1 MIRTATLKH
10 PDSHFSSAANS
21 YRRHNCACGGGVDL
35 TSECED
41 CRKKRLVG
49 ERAAQG
55 LGRVLRGGGFGS
67 DSDSPPQ
74 TLQDNAPVPVDQPV
88 TPVAVVSPACEPD
101 RALTWADF
109 TGTPP
114 QGNYAAKTA
123 YTFPKNTTVTPNKFQ
138 ALMDRGNSWVKPK
151 WKNPTV
157 RADTG
162 AQASIDDC
170 RKYLKA
176 NPNNLWSLDASPD
189 AQCPASPTPDATI
202 EAGKQEECDSRIGP
216 EADRVALLE
225 SNRLLA
231 HEQLHFTIACVL
243 VKKANASV
251 AAGKSVSDIETKL
264 SQTDTSVTNSYDTE
278 SNHGCKAA
286 EQTTWNTKVANGL
299 PDIKIE

>member
-1 MIRTATLKH
+1 MTRLWVPK
-10 PDSHFSSAANS
+10 SSTITPSVAHRPIQ
-21 YRRHNCACGGGVDL
+21 RRCACGGGTGLSGV
-35 TSECED
+35 CED

-49 ERAAQG
+49 ERAAHG
-55 LGRVLRGGGFGS
+55 LGRIHHGGGFGGE
-67 DSDSPPQ
+67 SDSPPQ
-74 TLQDNAPVPVDQPV
+74 AAPENIAVPVDQPS
-88 TPVAVVSPACEPD
+88 ASAAAAPALVCDPD

-109 TGTPP
+109 TGAPP

-123 YTFPKNTTVTPNKFQ
+123 YTFPKDTTVTPNKFR
-138 ALMDRGNSWVKPK
+138 AVLDTGNSWVKPK

-170 RKYLKA
+170 KAYLKA

-189 AQCPASPTPDATI
+189 AQCPASPIPDATI
-202 EAGKQEECDSRIGP
+202 EAGKQEECDSKIGP
-216 EADRVALLE
+216 EEDRVALLE

-251 AAGKSVSDIETKL
+251 VAGKSVSDIETKL
-264 SQTDTSVTNSYDTE
+264 SQTDTTVTTSYDTD